1 MNVRKPQNVQALPPV
16 GDVLDHPR
24 VASVIE
30 KHGRALVLEW
40 VRDLLAQTRNQLLA
54 GDCDGDRQQLT
65 ENLVARLGDLAKS
78 RDQTRLSRVINATGV
93 ILHTGLG
100 RAPLAQA
107 AAAAVMKATSA
118 CNLELDLES
127 GTRRHRGYQ
136 LDEAWKTLT
145 GAEAS
150 LVVNNNAAATLLAL
164 EALCAGREVIISRG
178 QLIEIGGSFRLPDI
192 FSLSGAKL
200 VEVGTTNHTRLAD
213 YEAAIT
219 TETAAIFRV
228 HPSNYRVV
236 GFADTPDIAPLAA
249 LAHDHGIIA
258 IDDIG
263 SGCVRS
269 LSDIAELPA
278 EPTFGESIAAGA
290 DLVLGSG
297 DKLLGGPQCGILLG
311 RSDVISKVRQHPLA
325 RAVRIDKLTLAA
337 LAATL
342 DIYLRGSE
350 RAEIPVLA
358 LLAAPVASLRA
369 RALNILKQ
377 VVPVG
382 RLSIEAQDATA
393 PVGGGSLPTA
403 EMPTTVL
410 AVKHASL
417 STEELAR
424 RLRLGSIP
432 VMGRI
437 QQDQVLLDLR
447 SVAPEDDLLLTQV
460 LCQLVQQA
468 D

>member
-1 MNVRKPQNVQALPPV
+1 MNVHNPQHVQALPPV
-16 GDVLDHPR
+16 GDILDHPR
-24 VASVIE
+24 VASLIE
-30 KHGRALVLEW
+30 KHGRGLVLEW
-40 VRDLLAQTRNQLLA
+40 VRGLLAQARNQLLA
-54 GDCDGDRQQLT
+54 GDAEGDRRQLT
-65 ENLVARLGDLAKS
+65 ENLIERLCLLAKS
-78 RDQTRLSRVINATGV
+78 REETRLSQVINATGV

-100 RAPLAQA
+100 RAPLARA
-107 AAAAVMKATSA
+107 AAAAVMEATAA

-136 LDEAWKTLT
+136 LDDAWKTLT

-164 EALCAGREVIISRG
+164 QALCAGREVIISRG

-192 FSLSGAKL
+192 FSLSGATL
-200 VEVGTTNHTRLAD
+200 VEVGTTNHTRLTD

-219 TETAAIFRV
+219 PETAAIFRV

-236 GFADTPDIAPLAA
+236 GFADTPDIAPL
-249 LAHDHGIIA
+249 IIA

-263 SGCVRS
+263 SGCLSS

-311 RSDVISKVRQHPLA
+311 RGDVISKVRQHPLA
-325 RAVRIDKLTLAA
+325 RAVRIDKMTLAA

-358 LLAAPVASLRA
+358 LLATSAAELRA
-369 RALNILKQ
+369 RAVNIQKQ
-377 VVPVG
+377 VVPEG
-382 RLSIEAQDATA
+382 RLSIEVQDATA

-410 AVKHASL
+410 TVKHASL
-417 STEELAR
+417 STEELAK
-424 RLRLGSIP
+424 RLRLGSIR

-447 SVAPEDDLLLTQV
+447 SVAPDDDLKLTQA
-460 LCQLVQQA
+460 LCQLAQCV